1 MEMDEDMEIETL
13 VYQVREI
20 DLEYEF
26 DAARWYDFTR
36 DELPAE
42 SQLAEFW
49 FHSAPSYAP
58 SPFVTKLLLREE
70 EVYDDKTEASTRSED
85 EEVAAGDVCDNKS
98 RGIFQQRH
106 HLATNLSNK
115 TGSGMRSG
123 IFSSQQG
130 SNLKKV
136 PIQLICKGPTVS
148 NHKHTDKPK
157 FRAKSSIRPTPR
169 SSTLMRPTASQLA
182 KQNNASKSHM
192 QVDQILDKGNC
203 GTSGTEVQASKRQKL
218 DGGLLRKV
226 ADTKQEVSFVHKIPK
241 KDTTLDKNA
250 QQARAKVTIPH
261 KPDFATS
268 QRAHRIRH
276 KTDAKL
282 EQDSTTV
289 YRFKARPFN
298 RKIFDAPSLPIRKK
312 STPKLPEFQEFH
324 LKTSERAMQHSSA
337 VTTRSHQ
344 GHDAYKGLDK
354 SSISDVLDGANRE
367 NRRPTAMDIP
377 KHDVSEGNHVFKAR
391 PLNKKILSSRGD
403 MGIFK
408 NSKRETTV
416 PLEFSFH
423 SGKRVQ
429 PDLPTDLFS
438 KLSIKSELQSTDG
451 SRTRLFQ
458 PKVSKENRMNPFQAR
473 NEVTRMAA
481 VKPVSSAGQ
490 QIQFSNN
497 GITPETNQQW
507 TPRRSLGIR

>member
-1 MEMDEDMEIETL
+1 MEMDEDMEIEPM
-13 VYQVREI
+13 VFEVKEI

-36 DELPAE
+36 VELPAE
-42 SQLAEFW
+42 SQTAEFW
-49 FHSAPSYAP
+49 FHSAPSYPA

-70 EVYDDKTEASTRSED
+70 VSDDKTEASTRSED
-85 EEVAAGDVCDNKS
+85 EEVVADVCDKD
-98 RGIFQQRH
+98 REIFQH
-106 HLATNLSNK
+106 PKSLATDWNK
-115 TGSGMRSG
+115 TGNGMRSG

-136 PIQLICKGPTVS
+136 PNHSICKGLTVS

-157 FRAKSSIRPTPR
+157 FRAKSSLRPTPR

-182 KQNNASKSHM
+182 KQNNASKFHM
-192 QVDQILDKGNC
+192 QVDQIHDKGVC
-203 GTSGTEVQASKRQKL
+203 GTSGTEVQAAKRQKL

-226 ADTKQEVSFVHKIPK
+226 ADTKQEMSFVHKIPK
-241 KDTTLDKNA
+241 KDTTLDKNL
-250 QQARAKVTIPH
+250 QHARTKITIPQE
-261 KPDFATS
+261 PDFATS
-268 QRAHRIRH
+268 QRAHRIRP
-276 KTDAKL
+276 KNDEKL
-282 EQDSTTV
+282 EHDSTTV

-337 VTTRSHQ
+337 VTSMSHQ
-344 GHDAYKGLDK
+344 GNDAYKGLDK
-354 SSISDVLDGANRE
+354 SNITDVFGGFNKE
-367 NRRPTAMDIP
+367 SRRPTSAMDMS
-377 KHDVSEGNHVFKAR
+377 KHDVSEGKHVFKAR

-423 SGKRVQ
+423 SEKRVQ

-438 KLSIKSELQSTDG
+438 KLSIKPELQSNDG
-451 SRTRLFQ
+451 SRIRFPQ
-458 PKVSKENRMNPFQAR
+458 PKVSKENRVNSLQAR
-473 NEVTRMAA
+473 NEVTRTTA

-490 QIQFSNN
+490 QMQFGNR
-497 GITPETNQQW
+497 GTGTIPETNQQW

>member
-1 MEMDEDMEIETL
+1 MKIWKSRQWCIRLERSILSTSLMRRDGTISLVTSYRPSLNSLSSGFTL
-13 VYQVREI
+13 
-20 DLEYEF
+20 L
-26 DAARWYDFTR
+26 
-36 DELPAE
+36 LPT
-42 SQLAEFW
+42 LLLVT
-49 FHSAPSYAP
+49 
-58 SPFVTKLLLREE
+58 FVTKLLLRE
-70 EVYDDKTEASTRSED
+70 EVYDDKTEASTRTED
-85 EEVAAGDVCDNKS
+85 EEVAASDVCDKN

-136 PIQLICKGPTVS
+136 PIQPICKGPTVS

-226 ADTKQEVSFVHKIPK
+226 ADTKQEMSFVHKIPK

-261 KPDFATS
+261 EPDFATS
-268 QRAHRIRH
+268 QRAQRIRH

-324 LKTSERAMQHSSA
+324 LKTSQRAMQHSSA

-344 GHDAYKGLDK
+344 GNDAYKGLDK
-354 SSISDVLDGANRE
+354 SSISDVLDRANRE

-408 NSKRETTV
+408 NTKRETTV

-423 SGKRVQ
+423 SEKRVQ

-473 NEVTRMAA
+473 NEVTRTAA
-481 VKPVSSAGQ
+481 GKPVSSAGQ

-497 GITPETNQQW
+497 GIIPETNQQW

>member
-1 MEMDEDMEIETL
+1 MEMDEDMEIETM

-70 EVYDDKTEASTRSED
+70 VYDDKTEASTRTED
-85 EEVAAGDVCDNKS
+85 EEVAASDVCDKN

-136 PIQLICKGPTVS
+136 PIQPICKGPTVS

-226 ADTKQEVSFVHKIPK
+226 ADTKQEMSFVHKIPK

-261 KPDFATS
+261 EPDFATS
-268 QRAHRIRH
+268 QRAQRIRH

-324 LKTSERAMQHSSA
+324 LKTSQRAMQHSSA

-344 GHDAYKGLDK
+344 GNDAYKGLDK
-354 SSISDVLDGANRE
+354 SSISDVLDRANRE

-408 NSKRETTV
+408 NTKRETTV

-423 SGKRVQ
+423 SEKRVQ

-473 NEVTRMAA
+473 NEVTRTAA
-481 VKPVSSAGQ
+481 GKPVSSAGQ

-497 GITPETNQQW
+497 GIIPETNQQW